1 MEQITAYYTNHPWRS
16 FLVTLL
22 IVVVVG
28 MAGFL
33 MTVYGSLKPGDDPG
47 GKLIE
52 AGNYATQ
59 TVTTVGYGN
68 MEFAD
73 SRAQRR
79 LKLFSSFYTVFSALA
94 WVLMVHRA
102 VGGR

>member
-1 MEQITAYYTNHPWRS
+1 MEQITTFYTNHPWRS
-16 FLVTLL
+16 FLVALVF
-22 IVVVVG
+22 VVVVG

-33 MTVYGSLKPGDDPG
+33 MTVYGSLKLEADPG
-47 GKLIE
+47 EKLIE
-52 AGNYATQ
+52 AANYATQ

-68 MEFAD
+68 MVVAD
-73 SRAQRR
+73 SSAQRR